1 LPCPQHPL
9 VEHGLERCARCDGEF
24 CPDCVAW
31 LSARPYCAPCKY
43 EHVHDLLSGIVPGA
57 LDLAS
62 RGRRFA
68 GVWLDSLFTS
78 MAAYALVIPLMI
90 GVGGLSAMGRNRPE
104 EPTWLI
110 LLMYP
115 ILLGVPLLYEGLML
129 QRRGQTV
136 GKMALGVRVVTA
148 EGGPISGKQAW
159 MRTVLRLVLGTC
171 MGIDYLPAFFTH
183 ERTCLHDMIAKT
195 RVVRV
200 R

>member
-1 LPCPQHPL
+1 
-9 VEHGLERCARCDGEF
+9 
-24 CPDCVAW
+24 CVAW

-68 GVWLDSLFTS
+68 GIWLDSLFTS
-78 MAAYALVIPLMI
+78 LAAYALVIPLMI

-104 EPTWLI
+104 DPTWLI

>member
-1 LPCPQHPL
+1 
-9 VEHGLERCARCDGEF
+9 
-24 CPDCVAW
+24 
-31 LSARPYCAPCKY
+31 
-43 EHVHDLLSGIVPGA
+43 
-57 LDLAS
+57 
-62 RGRRFA
+62 
-68 GVWLDSLFTS
+68 
-78 MAAYALVIPLMI
+78 
-90 GVGGLSAMGRNRPE
+90 
-104 EPTWLI
+104 
-110 LLMYP
+110 
-115 ILLGVPLLYEGLML
+115 ML